1 MSATPAASA
10 THTSDDERDL
20 ATTIANYPPHEAVA
34 VLVGEEDATIAKML
48 ERMNPGTAIAILRE
62 FPEPRRTAIVAQAA
76 PECARQWSVNQA
88 FPEDTIGRLMA
99 PVYTEFP
106 PDMTVAEAIRRLRS
120 IVRKALVSY
129 AFVVDAEKKLIGV
142 LVFRDMMLAEP
153 TQTLAEVMVP
163 RPVRLHAATPIMDAM
178 REILRWHYPSY
189 PVCDDTERLVG
200 LIRGETLFQQQ
211 AFELSAQPGS
221 MVGVQKEERLA
232 TPWPRSLALRHPWLQ
247 LNLLTAFLAAGVV
260 AFFQGTIDRIV
271 VLAVFLPVL
280 AGQSGNTGCQALA
293 VTLRG
298 MTLGELQRGRA
309 GSLIVKEAWLGL
321 CNGALIGFTAGAGM
335 LFYAT
340 ARRTPAAW
348 TLGVV
353 VMISMTAACVAS
365 GVAGVVVPLA
375 LRRLGTDP
383 VTASSIF
390 LTTATD
396 CASMGIFLGLAT
408 LLV

>member
-1 MSATPAASA
+1 MSATPAAIA
-10 THTSDDERDL
+10 RHTSDDARDL
-20 ATTIANYPPHEAVA
+20 ATTIANYPPHEAVSA
-34 VLVGEEDATIAKML
+34 LAGEEDATIAQML
-48 ERMNPGTAIAILRE
+48 ERMNPGTAIAILWE
-62 FPEPRRTAIVAQAA
+62 FPEARRAAIVAQAG
-76 PECARQWSVNQA
+76 PECAHQWSVNHA

-99 PVYTEFP
+99 PVYAEFP
-106 PDMTVAEAIRRLRS
+106 PNMTVAEAIRRLRS
-120 IVRKALVSY
+120 IVRQALISY
-129 AFVVDAEKKLIGV
+129 AFVVDAERKLIGV

-153 TQTLAEVMVP
+153 TQTLSEVMIP
-163 RPVRLHAATPIMDAM
+163 RPVRLHAATPITDAM
-178 REILRWHYPSY
+178 RQILRWHYPSY

-200 LIRGETLFQQQ
+200 IIRGETLFEQQ

-232 TPWPRSLALRHPWLQ
+232 TPWPRSLAFRHPWLQ

-260 AFFQGTIDRIV
+260 GFFQGTIDRLV

-298 MTLGELQRGRA
+298 MTLGELQPGSA
-309 GSLIVKEAWLGL
+309 GKLIAKEAWLGF
-321 CNGALIGFTAGAGM
+321 CNGVLIGLSAGAGM
-335 LFYAT
+335 LFYASVQRV
-340 ARRTPAAW
+340 AAAW
-348 TLGVV
+348 TLAWVV
-353 VMISMTAACVAS
+353 VISMTAACIAS
-365 GVAGVVVPLA
+365 GVAGVLVPLA

-396 CASMGIFLGLAT
+396 CASMGIFLALAT